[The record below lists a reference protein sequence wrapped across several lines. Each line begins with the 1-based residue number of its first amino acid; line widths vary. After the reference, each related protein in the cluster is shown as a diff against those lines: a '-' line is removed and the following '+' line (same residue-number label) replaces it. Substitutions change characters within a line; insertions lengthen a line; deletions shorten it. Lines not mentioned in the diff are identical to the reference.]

1 MTYDRVTT
9 WQAVQTVLAADLA
22 CAVEDFDRP
31 GVVVVVAADRP
42 GRRAFPLHRSALHM
56 VTTGRG
62 VVVSCPPEHVRRVR
76 GLLET
81 LPRDH
86 IIAANTLARL
96 AAAVAVADGQALHG
110 PYPNSVCWPARF
122 QPAVP
127 PDGITIR
134 VLQGPQVSHL
144 YPYPGFDHALA
155 YQTGGQRPDVL
166 AAAAY
171 CAGEVIGVA
180 GASAD
185 SDVLW
190 QVGVDVRT
198 AYQGRGIGRAV
209 VSRVTEAIFAAGRVP
224 HYVHAVANL
233 PSARVALSLGYRP
246 AWVEVYTRAIQPG
259 RAEGDH
265 VERADQCSLPRA

>member
-1 MTYDRVTT
+1 MTCDRVPT
-9 WQAVQTVLAADLA
+9 WHAVQTVLAADLA
-22 CAVEDFDRP
+22 CAVEDFDRA
-31 GVVVVVAADRP
+31 GVVVVAAADRP
-42 GRRAFPLHRSALHM
+42 GRRALPFHRSALRM
-56 VTTGRG
+56 VATGRG

-96 AAAVAVADGQALHG
+96 AAVVAADGQELHG
-110 PYPNSVCWPARF
+110 PYSNYLCWPARF
-122 QPAVP
+122 QPAGP
-127 PDGITIR
+127 PDGITIQ

-144 YPYPGFDHALA
+144 YQYPGFDHALA

-171 CAGEVIGVA
+171 FAGEVIGVA

-185 SDVLW
+185 GDVLW
-190 QVGVDVRT
+190 QVGADVH
-198 AYQGRGIGRAV
+198 AASQGRGIGRAV

-246 AWVEVYTRAIQPG
+246 AWVEVYTRAVQH
-259 RAEGDH
+259 RAAEQDEA
-265 VERADQCSLPRA
+265 VR